1 MPPLTTAS
9 LATEIL
15 QSTLLTLDE
24 MGTSITV
31 LALNASQNPEQSP
44 RVRDLLEDLVMLI
57 HQCECELGIYDN
69 AEFLPNS

>member
-15 QSTLLTLDE
+15 ESTLLTLDE
-24 MGTSITV
+24 IGTSITV
-31 LALNASQNPEQSP
+31 LALNAAQNPEQSP
-44 RVRDLLEDLVMLI
+44 RVRDLMEDLVMLI
-57 HQCECELGIYDN
+57 HQCECELGTYDN

>member
-15 QSTLLTLDE
+15 ESTLLTLDE

-44 RVRDLLEDLVMLI
+44 RVRDLLEDLVLLI
-57 HQCECELGIYDN
+57 HQCECDLGTYRN
-69 AEFLPNS
+69 EEFLPNS